1 MDLGSFSF
9 FRTIYLNEALA
20 EELAA
25 RLDAGM
31 LTPTEDDSP
40 ELKALLATYSR
51 LQEEV
56 PEPDPSLYK
65 EVKHAILQERE
76 PEAQR
81 DPGTRPRERKP
92 SIWHT
97 RRWLAPAFY
106 ALTVLLVAF
115 GFAAL
120 RWIDTMSELAFL
132 LMDLDEKG
140 HPVLQVI
147 TFHIIIVLIHIIIDI
162 IESHLGFYHPEFS
175 KMPGSV

>member
-1 MDLGSFSF
+1 LAAAGSDK
-9 FRTIYLNEALA
+9 ALA

-56 PEPDPSLYK
+56 PEPDPNLYK
-65 EVKHAILQERE
+65 EVKNAILQEE
-76 PEAQR
+76 GESEAQR
-81 DPGTRPRERKP
+81 EPDTRCRERKP
-92 SIWHT
+92 SIWRT

-106 ALTVLLVAF
+106 ALTILLMVF

-120 RWIDTMSELAFL
+120 RWIDTMPTRLDDQQTILVGQTQLVPDSDASLRNVPL
-132 LMDLDEKG
+132 LDEI
-140 HPVLQVI
+140 L
-147 TFHIIIVLIHIIIDI
+147 
-162 IESHLGFYHPEFS
+162 
-175 KMPGSV
+175 